1 MYIKYGISCIL
12 ATVVK
17 NVKLTFS
24 FISKTK
30 KMKLNCLMLII
41 IYPIHSASSWDKIH
55 SMMHIVVVHQEY
67 RYSKEH
73 NQLLSPEVY

>member
-1 MYIKYGISCIL
+1 
-12 ATVVK
+12 
-17 NVKLTFS
+17 
-24 FISKTK
+24 
-30 KMKLNCLMLII
+30 MLII